1 MSDSYFRRVASTT
14 PSRLWINNPTGAE
27 IGLALAQG
35 AAGCTTN
42 PTYGANLLRREPAYA
57 REVIDSVVA
66 ATPGADDAAIATLVQ
81 RQFVARIAERFL
93 PLHGAP
99 DGEAGFVSIQGS
111 PLVDDDV
118 ELILRGARA
127 DRKVAPNA
135 TPKVPATG
143 PGLLA
148 LEALVEDGSPCIVT
162 EVFSVSQL
170 IQANERYLRVTART
184 GVTPPFFLSPIT
196 GIFGDHL
203 RKVAGRDGIEADPRA
218 MELAGVALGRRC
230 YKVVM
235 ERSYPVTLLFGGG
248 RIVDDFTGLVG
259 GRTAATINYST
270 VEEILALDPAVEAT
284 IDQALPDGLL
294 TELLGKFAD
303 FRRAWEDD
311 ALAVDEFEDFGPVQH
326 FRDSFVSG
334 WNSLLA
340 AVAQVTAHARVTDAN
355 L

>member
-1 MSDSYFRRVASTT
+1 
-14 PSRLWINNPTGAE
+14 
-27 IGLALAQG
+27 
-35 AAGCTTN
+35 
-42 PTYGANLLRREPAYA
+42 
-57 REVIDSVVA
+57 VIDSVVA

-248 RIVDDFTGLVG
+248 RIVDDFTGLV
-259 GRTAATINYST
+259 

>member
-1 MSDSYFRRVASTT
+1 
-14 PSRLWINNPTGAE
+14 
-27 IGLALAQG
+27 
-35 AAGCTTN
+35 
-42 PTYGANLLRREPAYA
+42 
-57 REVIDSVVA
+57 
-66 ATPGADDAAIATLVQ
+66 
-81 RQFVARIAERFL
+81 
-93 PLHGAP
+93 
-99 DGEAGFVSIQGS
+99 
-111 PLVDDDV
+111 
-118 ELILRGARA
+118 
-127 DRKVAPNA
+127 
-135 TPKVPATG
+135 
-143 PGLLA
+143 
-148 LEALVEDGSPCIVT
+148 
-162 EVFSVSQL
+162 
-170 IQANERYLRVTART
+170 
-184 GVTPPFFLSPIT
+184 
-196 GIFGDHL
+196 
-203 RKVAGRDGIEADPRA
+203 

>member
-1 MSDSYFRRVASTT
+1 MTDSYFKRVAVAT
-14 PSRLWINNPTGAE
+14 PTRLWINNPTEVE
-27 IGLALAQG
+27 IELALAQG

-42 PTYGANLLRREPAYA
+42 PTYAANLLRREPAYA
-57 REVIDSVVA
+57 RKVIESAVA
-66 ATPGADDAAIATLVQ
+66 ADSGMDDAAIAAHVQ

-93 PLHGAP
+93 PLHAAS

-111 PLVDDDV
+111 PLADHDV
-118 ELILRGARA
+118 ELILRGARS

-170 IQANERYLRVTART
+170 IDANERYLRVTART
-184 GVTPPFFLSPIT
+184 GAAPPFFLSPIT

-203 RKVAGRDGIEADPRA
+203 RKVAARDGVEADPRA
-218 MELAGVALGRRC
+218 IELAGVALGRRC
-230 YKVVM
+230 YEVVI
-235 ERSYPVTLLFGGG
+235 ERSYPVTLLFGGA

-259 GRTAATINYST
+259 GRTAATIYYST

-284 IDQALPDGLL
+284 IDQALPDGVLA
-294 TELLGKFAD
+294 ELLGKFAD
-303 FRRAWEDD
+303 FRQGWEAD
-311 ALAVDEFEDFGPVQH
+311 ALAVDDFEEFGPVQH

-340 AVAQVTAHARVTDAN
+340 AVAEVRGHEGVARVNT
-355 L
+355 